1 MLKLLGAVCIF
12 GAAGWAWRRGTAER
26 KRELDTLAD
35 LMALLGRM
43 DSEIRLRRTSLP
55 RLLADLG
62 RGRGP
67 EVRRF
72 CVCVAA
78 ALARDAPLGE
88 SWRSAASDLPLGAEE
103 RAAVAAL
110 GDLLQGDE
118 ADICKGIQLTSKLLE
133 KRLAAA
139 RDRRQETEK
148 QSGALWLSG
157 AALLVILL
165 I

>member
-1 MLKLLGAVCIF
+1 MF
-12 GAAGWAWRRGTAER
+12 
-26 KRELDTLAD
+26 
-35 LMALLGRM
+35 
-43 DSEIRLRRTSLP
+43 
-55 RLLADLG
+55 

-72 CVCVAA
+72 CLSVAA
-78 ALARDAPLGE
+78 ALTRDAPLGE
-88 SWRSAASDLPLGAEE
+88 SWRSAAADLPLGAEE

-118 ADICKGIQLTSKLLE
+118 ENICKGIQLTGNLLE

-148 QSGALWLSG
+148 RSGALWLSG

>member
-72 CVCVAA
+72 CLSVAA
-78 ALARDAPLGE
+78 ALTRDAPLGE
-88 SWRSAASDLPLGAEE
+88 SWRSAGESLPLDGEA
-103 RAAVAAL
+103 RPAVTAL
-110 GDLLQGDE
+110 GDSLQGDE
-118 ADICKGIQLTSKLLE
+118 ENVCKAILLTRKILGKRLEEARAGRAERE
-133 KRLAAA
+133 KR
-139 RDRRQETEK
+139 
-148 QSGALWLSG
+148 SGALWLSG

>member
-1 MLKLLGAVCIF
+1 MLKLLGAACIF
-12 GAAGWAWRRGTAER
+12 AAAGWAWRRGTAER

-35 LMALLGRM
+35 LTALLGRM

-55 RLLADLG
+55 RLLGDL
-62 RGRGP
+62 GRGP

-72 CVCVAA
+72 CISVAA

-88 SWRSAASDLPLGAEE
+88 SWRAAAADLPLGTGE

-118 ADICKGIQLTSKLLE
+118 ENICKGIQLTGNLLE

-148 QSGALWLSG
+148 RSGALWLSG